1 VGDGVARLVGEQLA
15 EPRPPSSSS
24 SSSSS
29 SLPPPTPPSP
39 LGTLVASDH
48 RLPPALR
55 ARLHDLLMLLM
66 ADAHFKVGS
75 RATSSWKS
83 NFNFNFNRNFL

>member
-1 VGDGVARLVGEQLA
+1 
-15 EPRPPSSSS
+15 
-24 SSSSS
+24 
-29 SLPPPTPPSP
+29 
-39 LGTLVASDH
+39 VASDH

-83 NFNFNFNRNFL
+83 NFNFNFNRNSCNL